1 MPAVEGFQGLALL
14 SSPAKEAGQALRSVQ
29 GLASLSSL
37 RSVQGFNNLKIQQFE
52 D

>member
-29 GLASLSSL
+29 RLASLSS
-37 RSVQGFNNLKIQQFE
+37 RWSVQGFK